1 MQLLHSPVCIIS
13 EDTDD
18 FRATMHDTGTIL
30 SGSAA
35 ARLLLVDALWQLNDY
50 DLYTPHSQWDVVLDY
65 ISNLLGFVIEY
76 VIDASDEENQEQPYP
91 WLKQGMD
98 RMARIT
104 RPNIRVDLMRSHN
117 ESAFYPLCFFWSTI
131 TINTISTDAIVS
143 AYPTHL
149 LSHRSICSYTISD
162 YR

>member
-1 MQLLHSPVCIIS
+1 MM
-13 EDTDD
+13 
-18 FRATMHDTGTIL
+18 RDTGTIL

-35 ARLLLVDALWQLNDY
+35 ARLLLVDALWQPNDY
-50 DLYTPHSQWDVVLDY
+50 NLYTPHSH
-65 ISNLLGFVIEY
+65 NLPGFVIEY

-104 RPNIRVDLMRSHN
+104 GPNIRVDLMRSHN

-131 TINTISTDAIVS
+131 IMNVISADAIVS

-149 LSHRSICSYTISD
+149 LSRRSICSYTISD

>member
-1 MQLLHSPVCIIS
+1 M
-13 EDTDD
+13 
-18 FRATMHDTGTIL
+18 MHNTGTIL
-30 SGSAA
+30 SSSAA
-35 ARLLLVDALWQLNDY
+35 ARLLLVDALWQPSDY

-65 ISNLLGFVIEY
+65 ISNLSGFVIEY

-98 RMARIT
+98 CMARIT
-104 RPNIRVDLMRSHN
+104 RPNIHVDLMCSHN

-131 TINTISTDAIVS
+131 IMNTISADMIVS

-149 LSHRSICSYTISD
+149 LSHRSICSYTISN